1 MPSNRSKENQLHKLE
16 HEFENETIED
26 YEVSSPKLYKVL
38 LLNDDYSSMDFVIK
52 VLMNIFHHSF
62 EKATDIMLSV
72 HERGSGLCGIY
83 THEIAETKVA
93 HVRKMAKNEKFPL
106 RAIMEEE

>member
-1 MPSNRSKENQLHKLE
+1 MGLHSLEHDSENQTIE
-16 HEFENETIED
+16 EFE
-26 YEVSSPKLYKVL
+26 VKSPKLYKVL

-52 VLMNIFHHSF
+52 VLMGIFHHSF
-62 EKATDIMLSV
+62 EKATDIMLRV
-72 HERGSGLCGIY
+72 HEKGSGLCGIY
-83 THEIAETKVA
+83 SYEIAETKVA